1 MLVQEWLCCFANL
14 CRVRIGRSRRA
25 ACLAGMGMFALVPV
39 CLYAHHSVRG
49 TFDTDTV
56 VEKAGVVT
64 EVRWQNPHVRFTVAV
79 AGGGDE
85 LWEIETTSLSTL
97 RRRKLNADFLSP
109 GDEVRVAGS
118 PAIDG
123 AREIYAQ
130 NILLPSGEEVILQ
143 QSAAPR
149 WSEQTLGGSQD
160 ERPGDSSAPEL
171 GIFRVWS
178 TPVRGTSIWKDDYPL
193 TAAAQASVAAFDPA
207 VDSPTLNCAP
217 KGMPTI
223 MEQPYPME
231 IGDEGERIVLLL
243 EEYNTV
249 RTIHMAPDAGTMVPE
264 LSRLGFS
271 SGRWDGQTLI
281 VETSA
286 IDWDHF
292 DRDGV
297 PLGPNAAIIE
307 RFTLVESGARLNY
320 EMTVTDPDTFTEP
333 VVLEKFWLWYPE
345 VAVERFD
352 CISDD

>member
-1 MLVQEWLCCFANL
+1 MSVQARLRCFADL
-14 CRVRIGRSRRA
+14 CRVRIGSRRQA
-25 ACLAGMGMFALVPV
+25 ACLAGMFALAPV

-49 TFDTDTV
+49 TFDADTV

-79 AGGGDE
+79 DGEGDE

-109 GDEVRVAGS
+109 GDEVRIAGS
-118 PAIDG
+118 PAING
-123 AREIYAQ
+123 ARGLYAR

-149 WSEQTLGGSQD
+149 WSQQTLGGSQD
-160 ERPGDSSAPEL
+160 ERPGDTSAPEL
-171 GIFRVWS
+171 GISRVWS
-178 TPVRGTSIWKDDYPL
+178 TPVRGTPIWKENYPL
-193 TAAAQASVAAFDPA
+193 TAAAQAGMAAFDPV

-231 IGDEGERIVLLL
+231 IGDEGERIVLRL

-249 RTIHMAPDAGTMVPE
+249 RTIHMTPDSGTTAPEVP
-264 LSRLGFS
+264 RLGYS
-271 SGRWDGQTLI
+271 TGRWDGQTLI

-297 PLGPNAAIIE
+297 PLGSGAKIVE
-307 RFTLVESGARLNY
+307 RFRPVDGGARLNY

-345 VAVERFD
+345 VVVERYD
-352 CISDD
+352 CISDN

>member
-1 MLVQEWLCCFANL
+1 MNRFANL
-14 CRVRIGRSRRA
+14 CRFRTGRSRLA
-25 ACLAGMGMFALVPV
+25 AFLTAMFVLAPV
-39 CLYAHHSVRG
+39 SLTAHHSVRG

-56 VEKAGVVT
+56 AEMAGVVT

-79 AGGGDE
+79 DGEGGE

-109 GDEVRVAGS
+109 GDEVRIAGS

-123 AREIYAQ
+123 ARELYVR
-130 NILLPSGEEVILQ
+130 NILLHSGEEVILQ

-171 GIFRVWS
+171 GISRVWS
-178 TPVRGTSIWKDDYPL
+178 TPVRGTSIWNDSYPL
-193 TAAAQASVAAFDPA
+193 TAAAQASMAAFDPA

-231 IGDEGERIVLLL
+231 IRDEGERIVLLQ

-249 RTIHMAPDAGTMVPE
+249 RTIHMAPDTGTTVPE
-264 LSRLGFS
+264 VPRLGYS
-271 SGRWDGQTLI
+271 TGRRDGSALI

-286 IDWDHF
+286 IEWDHF
-292 DRDGV
+292 DRDGI
-297 PLGPNAAIIE
+297 PLGPDAMIAE
-307 RFTLVESGARLNY
+307 RFTLVEDGSRLNY

-345 VAVERFD
+345 VVVEHFD
-352 CISDD
+352 CIPDD

>member
-1 MLVQEWLCCFANL
+1 MSDQEQLNGFASRCRIRTSRIYRAVWMASMLT
-14 CRVRIGRSRRA
+14 
-25 ACLAGMGMFALVPV
+25 LVPI
-39 CLYAHHSVRG
+39 CLSAHHSVRG
-49 TFDTDTV
+49 TFDADTV
-56 VEKAGVVT
+56 AEMAGVVT

-79 AGGGDE
+79 DGEGGE

-109 GDEVRVAGS
+109 GDEVRIAGS
-118 PAIDG
+118 PAING
-123 AREIYAQ
+123 ARGLYAR

-149 WSEQTLGGSQD
+149 WSQQTLGGSQD
-160 ERPGDSSAPEL
+160 ERPGDTSAPEL
-171 GIFRVWS
+171 GISRVWS
-178 TPVRGTSIWKDDYPL
+178 TPVRGTPIWKENYPL
-193 TAAAQASVAAFDPA
+193 TAAAQAGMAAFDPV

-231 IGDEGERIVLLL
+231 IGDEGERIVLRL

-249 RTIHMAPDAGTMVPE
+249 RTIHMTPDSGTTAPEVP
-264 LSRLGFS
+264 RLGYS
-271 SGRWDGQTLI
+271 TGRRDGQTLI

-297 PLGPNAAIIE
+297 PLGTGAEIGE
-307 RFTLVESGARLNY
+307 RFTLVEDGSRLNY
-320 EMTVTDPDTFTEP
+320 QMTVIDPDTFTEP

-345 VAVERFD
+345 VVVERYD
-352 CISDD
+352 CISDN

>member
-1 MLVQEWLCCFANL
+1 MSVQQQLNGIANL
-14 CRVRIGRSRRA
+14 CWIRTSRICRA
-25 ACLAGMGMFALVPV
+25 AWMATMLTLVPT
-39 CLYAHHSVRG
+39 CLSAHHSVRG
-49 TFDTDTV
+49 TFDADTV
-56 VEKAGVVT
+56 AEMAGVVT

-79 AGGGDE
+79 DGEGGE

-97 RRRKLNADFLSP
+97 RRRKLSADFLSP
-109 GDEVRVAGS
+109 GDEVRIAGS
-118 PAIDG
+118 PAING
-123 AREIYAQ
+123 ARELYVR
-130 NILLPSGEEVILQ
+130 NILLPTGEEVILQ

-160 ERPGDSSAPEL
+160 ERQGDSSAPEL
-171 GIFRVWS
+171 GISRVWS
-178 TPVRGTSIWKDDYPL
+178 TPVRGTPIWKENYPL
-193 TAAAQASVAAFDPA
+193 TAAAQASMAAFDPA

-217 KGMPTI
+217 KGLPTI

-231 IGDEGERIVLLL
+231 IRDEGERIVLRL

-249 RTIHMAPDAGTMVPE
+249 RTVHMAPDTGTAVPE
-264 LSRLGFS
+264 VPRLGFS
-271 SGRWDGQTLI
+271 IGRWDGQTLI

-292 DRDGV
+292 DRDGI
-297 PLGPNAAIIE
+297 PLGPDAAIVE
-307 RFTLVESGARLNY
+307 RLTLVEGGARLNY

-345 VAVERFD
+345 VVVERFD